1 MPAANTMADN
11 ATLKNRFFAVIIVL
25 FNKVN
30 NMGLIIELADEK
42 CRSRII
48 YINSKEGSYFRS
60 VGICLCSE
68 MSNANLIIIRYDAR
82 AKPTIRLS
90 NPTIITQIS
99 YILTPIS
106 YIQLK
111 INKLK

>member
-1 MPAANTMADN
+1 
-11 ATLKNRFFAVIIVL
+11 
-25 FNKVN
+25 
-30 NMGLIIELADEK
+30 MGLIIELADEK

-48 YINSKEGSYFRS
+48 YINSKEGSFRS

-82 AKPTIRLS
+82 TKPTIRLS

-111 INKLK
+111 VNKLNRH